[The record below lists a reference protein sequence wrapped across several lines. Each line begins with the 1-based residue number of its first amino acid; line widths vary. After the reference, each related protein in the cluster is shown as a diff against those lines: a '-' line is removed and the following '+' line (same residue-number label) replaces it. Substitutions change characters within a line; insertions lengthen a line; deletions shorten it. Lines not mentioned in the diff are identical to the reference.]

1 VRRFIVK
8 RLLLAIVTLIGV
20 SLIVFVAARLTGDPV
35 LLFAPTTA
43 TEEQLDELR
52 HELGL
57 DRNVLV
63 QYGVFVR
70 DALKGDF
77 GTSLRYSQPAMSL
90 ALKRLPATLELAAYA
105 FLLGLLFGIPL
116 GIVSATKPGSLRERA
131 GTSFAM
137 LGLSVPGFWLAVI
150 LMILFSV
157 TLHWFPTSGREEA
170 LSRVLPV
177 ISVAWM
183 ALAQIM
189 RVTRSAVLE
198 VLGSDYVKMARIKGL
213 SERVVIWKH
222 ALRNALVPVLGMAGF
237 LFAMLVGGV
246 ALVESV
252 FRWPGIGNLL
262 IDAVTARDFPLVQA
276 GVLLVSAI
284 VILINL
290 AVDLLYGVID
300 PRIRYE

>member
-1 VRRFIVK
+1 VRRFIAK
-8 RLLLAIVTLIGV
+8 RLLLAIVTLFGV

-52 HELGL
+52 AEMGL
-57 DRNVLV
+57 DKPIIV
-63 QYGVFVR
+63 QFGVFLR
-70 DALKGDF
+70 DAVKGDF
-77 GTSLRYSQPAMSL
+77 GTSLRYSQPAMQL

-105 FLLGLLFGIPL
+105 FVLGLIVGIAL
-116 GIVSATKPGSLRERA
+116 GIVSATKPGTLRERA

-150 LMILFSV
+150 LMLVFSV
-157 TLHWFPTSGREEA
+157 KLHWFPTSGREEP

-177 ISVAWM
+177 VSVAWVSV
-183 ALAQIM
+183 AQIM
-189 RVTRSAVLE
+189 RVTRSAMLE

-213 SERVVIWKH
+213 RERAVIWKH
-222 ALRNALVPVLGMAGF
+222 ALRNALVPVVGMGGF
-237 LFAMLVGGV
+237 LFAMLVGGI
-246 ALVESV
+246 ALVETV
-252 FRWPGIGNLL
+252 FNWPGIGNLL
-262 IDAVTARDFPLVQA
+262 ISAVVARDFPLVQA

-290 AVDLLYGVID
+290 VVDLLYGVVD

>member
-8 RLLLAIVTLIGV
+8 RLLLAIITLLGV

-52 HELGL
+52 AEMGL
-57 DRNVLV
+57 DKPIPV
-63 QYGVFVR
+63 QFAIFLR
-70 DALKGDF
+70 DAVKGDF
-77 GTSLRYSQPAMSL
+77 GTSLRYSQPAMPL
-90 ALKRLPATLELAAYA
+90 ALKRLGPTLELAAYS
-105 FLLGLLFGIPL
+105 FIIGLVLGILLGIT
-116 GIVSATKPGSLRERA
+116 SATRPGSVRERA
-131 GTSFAM
+131 GTTFAM

-150 LMILFSV
+150 LMLVFSV

-170 LSRVLPV
+170 LSRVLPT
-177 ISVAWM
+177 ISVAWV
-183 ALAQIM
+183 AVAQIM
-189 RVTRSAVLE
+189 RVTRSSMLE
-198 VLGSDYVKMARIKGL
+198 VLGSDYIKMARIKGL
-213 SERVVIWKH
+213 GERLVIWKH
-222 ALRNALVPVLGMAGF
+222 ALRNALVPVLGIAGF
-237 LFAMLVGGV
+237 LFAMLIGGL

-252 FRWPGIGNLL
+252 FRWPGIGQLL
-262 IDAVTARDFPLVQA
+262 IEAVFSRDFPLVQA

-290 AVDLLYGVID
+290 VVDLLYGVID

>member
-116 GIVSATKPGSLRERA
+116 GILSATKPGSLRERA

-300 PRIRYE
+300 PRIRYD

>member
-1 VRRFIVK
+1 MRRFIVK

-52 HELGL
+52 KELGL

-63 QYGVFVR
+63 QYGYFVR
-70 DALKGDF
+70 DAVQGDF
-77 GTSLRYSQPAMSL
+77 GVSLRYSRPAMGL
-90 ALKRLPATLELAAYA
+90 ALERLPATLELAAYA
-105 FLLGLLFGIPL
+105 FLLGLICGIPL
-116 GIVSATKPGSLRERA
+116 GILSATKPGSLRERA
-131 GTSFAM
+131 GTSFAL

-150 LMILFSV
+150 LMIVFSV

-222 ALRNALVPVLGMAGF
+222 ALRNAMVPVLGMAGF
-237 LFAMLVGGV
+237 LFAMLIGGL

-252 FRWPGIGNLL
+252 FRWPGIGSLL

-284 VILINL
+284 VILINF
-290 AVDLLYGVID
+290 AVDLLYGIID
-300 PRIRYE
+300 PRIRYD